1 MADVPAAEGQADTTN
16 HMNHMNHQYLDFL
29 LKVFIAVPPPP
40 KKKRKGEGDPAP
52 VWITDKKAAEKAGM
66 TIRYELADLGRRGFM
81 YATPDGAY
89 YDGVLD
95 PLTADDVHRLVAI
108 GAVALPPKP
117 VEAPPVAKPE
127 EHPVVPVVSQRV
139 TVTFT
144 VDHGLDVA
152 EIDRIRSLPAV
163 TAWRR
168 LQNSAFDVQAESVTI
183 E

>member
-1 MADVPAAEGQADTTN
+1 
-16 HMNHMNHQYLDFL
+16 MNQYLDFL
-29 LKVFIAVPPPP
+29 LKVYIAVPPPP

-66 TIRYELADLGRRGFM
+66 TIRYELADLGRRQFM
-81 YATPDGAY
+81 YSTDDGAY

-95 PLTADDVHRLVAI
+95 PLTDDDVHRLVAI
-108 GAVALPPKP
+108 GAVALPPKQV
-117 VEAPPVAKPE
+117 VEAPTPAVKE
-127 EHPVVPVVSQRV
+127 EHPVVPVVTQRV

-144 VDHGLDVA
+144 VDHGLDAA
-152 EIDRIRSLPAV
+152 EVDRIRSLPAV

-168 LQNSAFDVQAESVTI
+168 LQKDAFDVQAESVTI